1 MKIDSRIPKKLASE
15 RSGFLAAP
23 IGIDRPESKLLK
35 AGDYASFKCRA
46 DPANADSPTHEIKV
60 PYFRNGTAEEW
71 FLFLRKFEQA
81 AKGQALTSGPALYN
95 AMRRLLIAESLAQ
108 FNAKAAELGNETAAN
123 YKACVQHVTD
133 YVLPKR
139 ALRIQKRY
147 LRRICRKP
155 ATMRMKEYIARYQEM
170 NEYLA
175 MFTPDGAAN
184 KLPEDEIIENL
195 EFAIP
200 TKWRKAMIMHGFDP
214 VEHDIGDMVEFCER
228 LETTEDIHDSQ
239 FKDKNNGKPNGEKP
253 SKRKVGGPRAGTDGE
268 KRTAKFNCLYH
279 GPNATHGTD
288 DCLVLKDQAKKMAAA
303 HANLDRR
310 NKRGRFE
317 NKTWKRD
324 SGNDKPQ
331 SKGELHA
338 YIQNMVDNAVKQS
351 EKKRKADDP
360 PAAVD
365 LDEFNYDI
373 CDLDKELADFKEK
386 LELSDDDE

>member
-1 MKIDSRIPKKLASE
+1 MKVDSRIAQRHAID

-23 IGIDRPESKLLK
+23 ISIDRPESKPLK
-35 AGDYASFKCRA
+35 DGDYASFKCRA

-60 PYFRNGTAEEW
+60 PFFRNGTAEEW

-81 AKGQALTSGPALYN
+81 SKGQALTSGPALYN
-95 AMRRLLIAESLAQ
+95 AMRRLLVAESLAQ
-108 FNAKAAELGNETAAN
+108 FNAKAAELGPETAIHFR
-123 YKACVQHVTD
+123 ACVQHVTD

-155 ATMRMKEYIARYQEM
+155 ASLRMKEYIARYREI
-170 NEYLA
+170 NGYLS
-175 MFTPDGAAN
+175 MFTPDGDDN
-184 KLPEDEIIENL
+184 KLPDDEIMENL

-200 TKWRKAMIMHGFDP
+200 SKWRSAMIMHGFDP
-214 VEHDIGDMVEFCER
+214 IEHDINGMTEFCER
-228 LETTEDIHDSQ
+228 LETTEDINNHH
-239 FKDKNNGKPNGEKP
+239 FKDNTGKSNGEKP
-253 SKRKVGGPRAGTDGE
+253 SKRKVGGPKTGTDSE
-268 KRTAKFNCLYH
+268 KRAAKYNCLYH
-279 GPNATHGTD
+279 GPNATHGTH
-288 DCLVLKDQAKKMAAA
+288 DCLVLKDQAKKMASA
-303 HANLDRR
+303 HSNLDRR
-310 NKRGRFE
+310 VKRGRFE

-324 SGNDKPQ
+324 SGNDKPK

-338 YIQNMVDNAVKQS
+338 YIQSMVNNAVKQS

-360 PAAVD
+360 PADVD